1 MDAVNT
7 YLEQHADRFVEEL
20 KNLLRI
26 PSVSGDPA
34 FKGDVRR
41 AAEFVRDRLADAG
54 CKAELVDTAGH
65 PIVLAKS
72 PHVEGAKTVL
82 VYGHYDVQ
90 PAAKSDGWDTE
101 PFEPIVKTFLEPG
114 ASATGAVPLNSQ
126 PSTHSAQAIYARGAT
141 DDKGQ
146 FYTHVKSVEAWSKA
160 AGQPPVN
167 LIFVI
172 EGEEESGSEN
182 LEIFLNKRAADLKC
196 DVAVISDTSQY
207 APGIPAI
214 TYGLRGILACEITVE
229 GPSRD
234 LHSGVF
240 GGAVANPVNVLC
252 AIVASLHDA
261 AGRIA
266 IEGFYEQVRPLLDEE
281 RKQFAELPFDEAAF
295 LKELGARGPHGEPG
309 YSSIERRWARPT
321 CDVNGIFG
329 GYTGVGPKTIVPARA
344 TAKITC
350 RLVPDQDPHALTEAL
365 RKHCEKHAPHGV
377 RLKFTAQHGSPAFLV
392 DPHSPYIAAAKRA
405 IAKGFGK
412 EPVLIREGGTIPVV
426 ESLKRILG
434 VDTLLLGWGQNTDNL
449 HGPNEHFSLSDF
461 HRGIKSSAALWQEL
475 G

>member
-1 MDAVNT
+1 DNT
-7 YLEQHADRFVEEL
+7 
-20 KNLLRI
+20 
-26 PSVSGDPA
+26 
-34 FKGDVRR
+34 
-41 AAEFVRDRLADAG
+41 
-54 CKAELVDTAGH
+54 T
-65 PIVLAKS
+65 S
-72 PHVEGAKTVL
+72 PHPTL
-82 VYGHYDVQ
+82 D
-90 PAAKSDGWDTE
+90 P
-101 PFEPIVKTFLEPG
+101 
-114 ASATGAVPLNSQ
+114 Q
-126 PSTHSAQAIYARGAT
+126 PSTLDSQAIYARGAT

-146 FYTHVKSVEAWSKA
+146 FYTHIKAAEAWSKT
-160 AGQPPVN
+160 AGRPPVN

-182 LEIFLNKRAADLKC
+182 LEIFLEERAADLKC

-214 TYGLRGILACEITVE
+214 TYGLRGILACEIIVE

-261 AGRIA
+261 AGRVA
-266 IEGFYEQVRPLLDEE
+266 VEGFYEQVLPLTHEE
-281 RKQFAELPFDEAAF
+281 RKQFAELPFEEAAF
-295 LKELGARGPHGEPG
+295 LKELGVRGPHGEPG

-329 GYTGVGPKTIVPARA
+329 GYTGAGPKTIVPARA
-344 TAKITC
+344 TAKVTC
-350 RLVPDQDPHALTEAL
+350 RLVPDQDPAALTEAV
-365 RKHCEKHAPHGV
+365 RQHCEKHAPPGV

-392 DPHSPYIAAAKRA
+392 DPKSPYIAAAKRA
-405 IAKGFGK
+405 VAKGFGK

-426 ESLKRILG
+426 ESLKRRLG

-449 HGPNEHFSLSDF
+449 HGPNEHFSLGDF
-461 HRGIKSSAALWQEL
+461 HRGIKASAALWAEL
-475 G
+475 AKD